1 MSEETVS
8 IPKQKIVELVNLLD
22 EAKQILRG
30 APTPPKVSNPKTQQ
44 EQAKRQRQRC
54 WKG

>member
-8 IPKQKIVELVNLLD
+8 IPKQKIVELINLLD

-30 APTPPKVSNPKTQQ
+30 APSVQPHGKSQKT
-44 EQAKRQRQRC
+44 K
-54 WKG
+54 